1 VPNKLR
7 QLEVYD
13 MSLKALLENK
23 KILSTGGVDVKIME
37 QAEMELS
44 FKMPS
49 EYKELL
55 LNYGALSAGTHE
67 IAALGVEG
75 YLNVV
80 ELTKQERLLANN
92 QLDNHIVIESLATEG
107 ILIVLDEEGQVYE
120 YLNNTLEKIYSDFKA
135 YLKEEIL
142 STVSDK

>member
-13 MSLKALLENK
+13 MSLKELLENK
-23 KILSTGGVDVKIME
+23 KILSTGGVDVKIVE

-55 LNYGALSAGTHE
+55 LKYGALSAGTHE